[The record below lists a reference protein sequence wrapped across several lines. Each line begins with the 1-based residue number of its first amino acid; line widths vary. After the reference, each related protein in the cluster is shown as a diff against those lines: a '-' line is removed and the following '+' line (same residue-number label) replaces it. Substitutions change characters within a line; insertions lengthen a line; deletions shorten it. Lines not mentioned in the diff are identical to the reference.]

1 MKPILILVVFLQSI
15 LLTVLSVSYFST
27 CQKLEKITRFLAENN
42 TRQNDSKIP
51 KQTYFTQPQRQ
62 ESTNHSSDLHVLTTQ
77 HEQLEQLVRTTVAET
92 LRRQNILSRETVL
105 PSNQLSESPQK
116 TEEYFAL
123 NDQVTNYVSV
133 GNITPQ
139 EFLALSQKMLN
150 IHPTQQQQLLM
161 RLASELNKQ

>member
-27 CQKLEKITRFLAENN
+27 NQKLVQITRLLAENN

-51 KQTYFTQPQRQ
+51 KQAYLTQPQRQ
-62 ESTNHSSDLHVLTTQ
+62 ESANYSSDLHVLTTQ
-77 HEQLEQLVRTTVAET
+77 HEQLEQLVKATVAET

-105 PSNQLSESPQK
+105 PSNQLSETPQK

-123 NDQVTNYVSV
+123 NEQVSNYVSV

-139 EFLALSQKMLN
+139 EFLALSQQMLN

>member
-27 CQKLEKITRFLAENN
+27 YQKLEKITRLLAENN

-51 KQTYFTQPQRQ
+51 KQACLTQPQRQ
-62 ESTNHSSDLHVLTTQ
+62 EPANHSSDSHVLTTQ
-77 HEQLEQLVRTTVAET
+77 LEQLEQLVRTTVAET

-123 NDQVTNYVSV
+123 NEQVSNYVSV

-139 EFLALSQKMLN
+139 EFLALSQQMLN